1 MRIAVLGN
9 SGSGKSTLAKW
20 FVERAGAA
28 VLDLD
33 TVAWEPNKIAVPRDA
48 SAARADVEAFC
59 RRHEHWVIEGCYAG
73 LVSASL
79 ALSPTLVFL
88 NPGVDRCVE
97 NCTERPWEPHKYAS
111 KEEQDQRLAF
121 LLAWVRDYYTR
132 DGDMSLA
139 AHRACFD
146 AYTGRKV
153 EFTSRVELSPPQ
165 AEVLACLR

>member
-1 MRIAVLGN
+1 MRIAVFGN

-20 FVERAGAA
+20 FAERSGAA

-33 TVAWEPNKIAVPRDA
+33 TVAWEPNKIAVPRSEAD
-48 SAARADVEAFC
+48 ARADIEAFC
-59 RRHEHWVIEGCYAG
+59 RKHGHWVIEGCYAG

-79 ALSPTLVFL
+79 TFSPTLVFL
-88 NPGVDRCVE
+88 NPGVDRCVA
-97 NCTERPWEPHKYAS
+97 NCVERPWEPHKYAS
-111 KEEQDQRLAF
+111 KHEQDQRLAF
-121 LLAWVRDYYTR
+121 LLGWVREYYTR

-153 EFTSRVELSPPQ
+153 EFTSRVELSPPG
-165 AEVLACLR
+165 AEVLAYLR